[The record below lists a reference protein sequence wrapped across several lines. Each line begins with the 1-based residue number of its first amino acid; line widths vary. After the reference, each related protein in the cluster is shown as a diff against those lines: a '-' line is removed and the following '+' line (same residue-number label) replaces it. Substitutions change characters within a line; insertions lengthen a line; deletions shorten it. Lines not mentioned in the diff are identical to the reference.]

1 MRKILNIVYIA
12 VLIPFLTGCFEE
24 RGTEILI
31 TDKVEGFVE
40 IVEANGGESATKNI
54 IVIPDGEDQIS
65 SITLSYGGAESTSP
79 TEITYEIVEEESTA
93 IEGVDFTMISGSTVT
108 IPAGEYIVPVEF
120 DVVDDILDPENPL
133 TLTFRITSSS
143 ANILE
148 EYQEV
153 TITLQGLCPPSLYDY
168 STIAGSYSTEAVGTS
183 TDPCPGPDP
192 YTFSS
197 TETLTRDEANDIGS
211 ELAFTISDS
220 FAGLY
225 EAWYG
230 TCYAGALSSQTGSI
244 FIDTTTGAIRG
255 SGDEVYGTQWEIT
268 GLLDACNGNISYTVS
283 NGYADTGTVS
293 LIKN

>member
-24 RGTEILI
+24 RGTETLI

-40 IVEANGGESATKNI
+40 IVEANGGEDPTKNI
-54 IVIPDGEDQIS
+54 VVIPDGENVTS
-65 SITLSYGGAESTSP
+65 SITLAFGGAVSTSP
-79 TEITYEIVEEESTA
+79 TEITYEIVSEESSA
-93 IEGVDFTMISGSTVT
+93 IEGVDYTMITGSTVT
-108 IPAGEYIVPVEF
+108 IPAGEYTVPVQF
-120 DVVDDILDPENPL
+120 SVVDDNLDPDNPL
-133 TLTFRITSSS
+133 TVTFRITAAS

-153 TITLQGLCPPSLYDY
+153 TITLQGLCPPELYDY
-168 STIAGSYSTEAVGTS
+168 STVAGSYSTESVGTS

-197 TETLTRDEANDIGS
+197 SETLTRDEASDTDTEI
-211 ELAFTISDS
+211 AFTISDS

-230 TCYAGALSSQTGSI
+230 TCYNGGLTSQTGSF
-244 FIDTTTGAIRG
+244 FINTTTGEIRG
-255 SGDEVYGTQWEIT
+255 SGDEVYGTQWEIS
-268 GLLDACNGNISYTVS
+268 GLLDACNGIITYTVS
-283 NGYADTGTVS
+283 NGYSDSGTV
-293 LIKN
+293 IMTKN